1 MPHPPHPSHWTNTI
15 LTTPRIT
22 EVQYYEAQQQTR
34 VVAAR
39 YIKSRDWT
47 SAINILHSVALS
59 LLQAQQGGSGGDLS
73 IFLVSV
79 YAQAELVPDASNKGK
94 LLALLRAF
102 DSEEPTRKKFIA
114 EMIAWSAKFGL
125 YPAGDTDLHHVA
137 GSLYASEHSAIDAER
152 HLLLGTRDSAPLLAE
167 LEYTWYSTDA
177 PHTAPIY
184 CARGV
189 LPYLLLGNL
198 RDANTVYSTFTSTL
212 LQRNPSIPHQ
222 TVLSTTHFPTLP
234 LQNFLGLLLLAVEK
248 GSASADLFRNLR
260 QQYREAIREQG
271 WEEPLD
277 GIAEI
282 YFGIQR
288 PRVGNPLMDMMG
300 GLFGGGGQPKRQ
312 PQRRVGAAPQ
322 GGAAPVAEGLD

>member
-1 MPHPPHPSHWTNTI
+1 MYT
-15 LTTPRIT
+15 
-22 EVQYYEAQQQTR
+22 
-34 VVAAR
+34 
-39 YIKSRDWT
+39 
-47 SAINILHSVALS
+47 
-59 LLQAQQGGSGGDLS
+59 
-73 IFLVSV
+73 
-79 YAQAELVPDASNKGK
+79 QAELTPDASNKGK

-114 EMIAWSAKFGL
+114 EMVGWSAKFGQ
-125 YPAGDTDLHHVA
+125 YPAGDKELHAVA

-167 LEYTWYSTDA
+167 LEYTWYSTDS
-177 PHTAPIY
+177 PHTAPLY

-189 LPYLLLGNL
+189 VPYLLLGNV
-198 RDANTVYSTFTSTL
+198 RDAHAVYDNFTATL
-212 LQRNPSIPHQ
+212 LKKNPSIPHQ
-222 TVLSTTHFPTLP
+222 EVGTEGAKITYFPSLP
-234 LQNFLGLLLLAVEK
+234 LLNFLSFLLLAVER

-260 QQYREAIREQG
+260 QQYREQIKEQG

-300 GLFGGGGQPKRQ
+300 GLFGGGGQPQRQ
-312 PQRRVGAAPQ
+312 PQRRVGATSQ
-322 GGAAPVAEGLD
+322 GGAPVAEGLD